1 MKVEFKA
8 VFSHTEC
15 QKFGEYV
22 IKYCSPEYNKVLKRN
37 IIAMAILTG
46 IAIISG
52 ILSEIYVVAV
62 TVAFAFI
69 AFVALLVYNKN
80 KKVPQSL
87 CKSNMVGVPY
97 NVTYGFYD
105 EYFYEKSENN
115 MSITETSARYEFL
128 DHIIETPEYFLLLS
142 KRRNG
147 YIFHKSYVNF
157 DDLAVLSNFF
167 KTRLPN
173 VYKFKEK

>member
-80 KKVPQSL
+80 KTNKAKGNTL
-87 CKSNMVGVPY
+87 ALFRKRTICLMV
-97 NVTYGFYD
+97 
-105 EYFYEKSENN
+105 
-115 MSITETSARYEFL
+115 
-128 DHIIETPEYFLLLS
+128 
-142 KRRNG
+142 
-147 YIFHKSYVNF
+147 
-157 DDLAVLSNFF
+157 
-167 KTRLPN
+167 
-173 VYKFKEK
+173 